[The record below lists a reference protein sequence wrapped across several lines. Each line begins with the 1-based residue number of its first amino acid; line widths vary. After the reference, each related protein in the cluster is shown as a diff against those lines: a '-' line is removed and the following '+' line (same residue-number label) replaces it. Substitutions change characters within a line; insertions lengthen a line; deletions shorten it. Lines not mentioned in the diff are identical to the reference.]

1 MDLNR
6 CYLVQDR
13 ETCAFI
19 GREPDGEME
28 FVSYVN
34 RAHRFDCVEEAVL
47 NGLAMCSEGY
57 VVFFCYVEPGD
68 AVIEYPQ

>member
-1 MDLNR
+1 MDLQR

-13 ETCAFI
+13 ETCAFV
-19 GREPDGEME
+19 GRGLDGDME
-28 FVSYVN
+28 FVAYLN

-68 AVIEYPQ
+68 SANEHSR